1 MAALQPLIDA
11 WRPRLYGR
19 AMKTTDEG
27 LSRALEAAGNNKSEL
42 ARRVGVSHAAVQKW
56 VNVPVSRLA
65 AVRDAT
71 GIPPSE
77 LRPDLAEL
85 FR

>member
-1 MAALQPLIDA
+1 
-11 WRPRLYGR
+11 
-19 AMKTTDEG
+19 MKTTDEG
-27 LSRALEAAGNNKSEL
+27 LRRALEVAGNNKSEL

-56 VNVPVSRLA
+56 VNVPVNQIA
-65 AVRDAT
+65 NVRDAT
-71 GIPPSE
+71 GIHPSI